1 MFGNQLFCFV
11 SVAAVVVFAWSVDQL
26 ELVAALLC
34 CLNWVGHQCSEVTKD
49 RLGMSLGGR

>member
-11 SVAAVVVFAWSVDQL
+11 SVAAVVVFAWLVDQL